1 MYDGEL
7 GVGIPL
13 AGIMQK
19 RFAQIGGGDRSVR
32 NHGTSANKSS
42 QADSR
47 RRLNELA
54 VKIAVGILFQN
65 GTTHI
70 QNDAVYDPAEC

>member
-1 MYDGEL
+1 M
-7 GVGIPL
+7 
-13 AGIMQK
+13 
-19 RFAQIGGGDRSVR
+19 GGGDRSMG

-54 VKIAVGILFQN
+54 VKIEVGILFQN

-70 QNDAVYDPAEC
+70 QKDADYDPAEL